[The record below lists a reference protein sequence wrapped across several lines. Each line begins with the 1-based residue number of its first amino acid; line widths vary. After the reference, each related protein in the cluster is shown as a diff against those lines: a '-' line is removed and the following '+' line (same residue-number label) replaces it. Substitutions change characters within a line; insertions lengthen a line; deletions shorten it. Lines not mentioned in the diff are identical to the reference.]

1 MESQRHPVI
10 SKSTQT
16 KNCFGFV
23 KSAIMYGK
31 PQSVIGIM
39 EQGVAIAEEAT
50 STRMGGT
57 Q

>member
-1 MESQRHPVI
+1 MESQRIPVT
-10 SKSTQT
+10 SKLTQT

-31 PQSVIGIM
+31 PLSVIGIT
-39 EQGVAIAEEAT
+39 EQGVATAEEAT
-50 STRMGGT
+50 STQMEGT